1 MADYVQPQVQ
11 RLEAGLDW
19 LTLTLPA
26 ESNAGK
32 ELLQIGTLR
41 IAAMQREG
49 AYVAPDR
56 RFRADGHTADN
67 NTFVGV
73 SKSHVTYQVSG
84 SSAGMVYD
92 EVKHLNPNVT
102 RMDIQL
108 TVWFEQSHDYLV
120 SKHYDQAVTVWK
132 GDEDNLPMPHIH
144 LSPNGGD
151 TLYVGKRTAK
161 QMIRLYNKGVES
173 GEEEFKHSYRYE
185 LELKD
190 KYATALFVRLLDR
203 SINREMY
210 ISSYIRDFYATK
222 GIILPFTIESDF
234 VEPVK
239 VRHEESTT
247 AKKLQWLKTQ
257 VRPTVRRLMDLGLR
271 DYVILLLTGEADELS
286 S

>member
-1 MADYVQPQVQ
+1 MDDATQPRVT

-26 ESNAGK
+26 ESNTGK

-41 IAAMQREG
+41 VAAMQREG

-67 NTFVGV
+67 NTFIGV

-84 SSAGMVYD
+84 SSAGIVYD

-108 TVWFEQSHDYLV
+108 TVWFDQPHDYLPM
-120 SKHYDQAVTVWK
+120 KHYEQAIAVWK
-132 GDEDNLPMPHIH
+132 ADEENLPMPHIH

-161 QMIRLYNKGVES
+161 QMIRLYNKAIES
-173 GEEEFKHSYRYE
+173 GEPDFANSYRYE

-190 KYATALFVRLLDR
+190 KYATALFVNLLNR
-203 SINREMY
+203 SVNREMY
-210 ISSYIRDFYATK
+210 ICGYIRDFYATR

>member
-1 MADYVQPQVQ
+1 MHLTDQVT
-11 RLEAGLDW
+11 RVEAGLDW

-26 ESNAGK
+26 ESNQGR

-84 SSAGMVYD
+84 SSAGLVYD

-102 RMDIQL
+102 RLDIQL
-108 TVWFEQSHDYLV
+108 TVWFNQSHNELP
-120 SKHYDQAVTVWK
+120 SEHYQQAIAIWK
-132 GDEDNLPMPHIH
+132 QDEENLPMPHIH

-173 GEEEFKHSYRYE
+173 GEDEFSNSYRYE

-190 KYATALFVRLLDR
+190 KYATALFVKLLDR
-203 SINREMY
+203 SINRETY
-210 ISSYIRDFYATK
+210 ICGYIRDFYATK
-222 GIILPFTIESDF
+222 GIILPFTVESDWI
-234 VEPVK
+234 EPVK